1 MAIWDI
7 CIRRPIFTTMLMLAP
22 IVLGIASY
30 FRLGVDLFPS
40 VDLPL
45 VVVTTTLK
53 GASVE
58 EMETS
63 VTRVIEEAVNSVS
76 GIEELRST
84 TREGISQ
91 IVIGFVLEK
100 NGDIAAQEVRDKIS
114 SILPQLPIGTDPPVV
129 EKFDLGSTP
138 VMTIAISGKRPLQE
152 LTEIAKKQIKEN
164 LETVL
169 GVGSAVVVGGR
180 PRAINIIVDTDKLT
194 ALDLSIEDV
203 RTALIRQNVEVP
215 GGRVDLGPRELVL
228 RTMGRVQR
236 SSEFNELIITNRN
249 GYPIR
254 IADVGRVE
262 DSFEEPRGLAR
273 FDGDPAVT
281 VVVQKQSGANTIA
294 VSDRLRER
302 LEKIKATLPPDIQC
316 FIERDQSTFIRRSIE
331 EVKFH
336 LLLAAILVS
345 GTIFIFIRDWRTTLI
360 ASLAIP
366 ASIVA
371 TFSFMQYMEF
381 TLNNITLLAMILA
394 VGIVVDDAVVVH
406 ENIFRHMEEYGS
418 SPQEAAS
425 RATREIALAVVAT
438 TLSLLVIFLPVA
450 FMSGRVGRFF
460 NCFGFV
466 VAFSIFMSMCVSF
479 TLTPMMC
486 AHFLKTPSHQDSATS
501 SRRTL
506 SSYLLRLLTFFPTL
520 MAGWLIRKGLVRSIA
535 SSHSSKSGMVWQIV
549 TGSYLAILE
558 WSLRH
563 RWLVMLATA
572 LVFFSTPFIFL
583 AVGKD
588 FVPRD
593 DQSEYE
599 VVITFPEGYTLKK
612 SDQVIGEI
620 ENRIRAMP
628 ETLHVLTTIGE
639 TNGRTARG
647 QGDVTRGSIYV
658 RIPDLTTRTYSQ
670 FAVQKQVRNILND
683 YPDLRS
689 TVQDVKQ
696 IQTRGFK
703 DVQLEVSLRGPDLD
717 RLQQY
722 ANQLTEWMRQ
732 QNGIFIDIDT
742 SLSLRKP
749 ELRVVIN
756 REKASDLGIQVQTIA
771 NTLNICVGGEIV
783 TKFKE
788 LDEQYDVWLRADRDF
803 RNNPEVIGALTI
815 PSPKVGLV
823 QLTNIAELEPA
834 RGPTQIDRFG
844 RQRQV
849 LVYANLDGVSL
860 SEAVDKV
867 KQQIESLGLPPQ
879 YTYEFLGEAKLL
891 AETNSNFLI
900 AFTLAFIFMYMIL
913 AAQFES
919 LVHPITILLSL
930 PLTLPFAL
938 LSLLMLNSSLDI
950 YATIGLFMLF
960 GIVKKNGILQVDYTN
975 VLRERGMSVYHAI
988 IEANETRLRPI
999 LMTTL
1004 MLVAAM
1010 IPIALG
1016 QGPGASS
1023 RASMAKVILGGQLLS
1038 LLLSLLVVPVAYSLW
1053 TDFEAWFKR
1062 TRLRLQGKTSQPPPT
1077 EVVPGDRPLVA
1088 VAPRS

>member
-7 CIRRPIFTTMLMLAP
+7 CIRRPIFTLMIMLAP

-30 FRLGVDLFPS
+30 FRLGIDLFPN

-63 VTRVIEEAVNSVS
+63 VTRLIEEAVNSVA
-76 GIEELRST
+76 GIEEMRST
-84 TREGISQ
+84 TREGVSQ
-91 IVIGFVLEK
+91 VVIGFVLEK

-114 SILPQLPIGTDPPVV
+114 AILPQLPLGTDPPVV
-129 EKFDLGSTP
+129 EKFDIGTTP
-138 VMTIAISGKRPLQE
+138 IMTIAVAGKRPLQE
-152 LTEIAKKQIKEN
+152 VTEIAKKQVKDN

-180 PRAINIIVDTDKLT
+180 QRALNIIIDTDKLSS
-194 ALDLSIEDV
+194 LDLSIDDV
-203 RTALIRQNVEVP
+203 RSALIRQNVELP
-215 GGRVDLGPRELVL
+215 GGRVDLGSRELVL
-228 RTMGRVQR
+228 RTMGRMQ
-236 SSEFNELIITNRN
+236 SPSEFTELIIVNRN

-254 IADVGRVE
+254 IADIGRVE
-262 DSFEEPRGLAR
+262 DTFEEPRGLAR
-273 FDGDPAVT
+273 FDGNNSVS
-281 VVVQKQSGANTIA
+281 VVVQKQSGSNTIA
-294 VSDRLRER
+294 VADRIRER
-302 LEKIKATLPPDIQC
+302 LEKIKQILPADIEC
-316 FIERDQSTFIRRSIE
+316 FIERDQSTFIRRSID

-345 GTIFIFIRDWRTTLI
+345 GTIYLFIRDWRTTVI

-366 ASIVA
+366 ASMVA

-406 ENIFRHMEEYGS
+406 ENIFRHMEEYGTS
-418 SPQEAAS
+418 SAEAAS

-486 AHFLKTPSHQDSATS
+486 AHFLKPPTHPETNRPQRS
-501 SRRTL
+501 SIAR
-506 SSYLLRLLTFFPTL
+506 SFLRIFSFLPT
-520 MAGWLIRKGLVRSIA
+520 MIAGWAIRRGLVRSV
-535 SSHSSKSGMVWQIV
+535 STSHSSKTGFIWQIMSG
-549 TGSYLAILE
+549 TYLATLE

-563 RWLVMLATA
+563 RWLVMLGTA
-572 LVFFSTPFIFL
+572 GVFLSTPFIFL

-593 DQSEYE
+593 DQGEYE
-599 VVITFPEGYTLKK
+599 VMISFPEGYSLEK
-612 SDQVIGEI
+612 SNQVISEI
-620 ENRIRAMP
+620 EARIRAMP
-628 ETLHVLTTIGE
+628 ETVNVLTTIGE
-639 TNGRTARG
+639 TNGRAARG
-647 QGDVTRGSIYV
+647 NGDVTRGSIYV
-658 RIPDLTTRTYSQ
+658 RIPELGTRPYTQ
-670 FAVQKQVRNILND
+670 FDVQKRARAILDD
-683 YPDLRS
+683 YPDLRT

-717 RLQQY
+717 RLQEY
-722 ANQLTEWMRQ
+722 ANQLSQWMRQ
-732 QNGIFIDIDT
+732 QNGKFIDVDT
-742 SLSLRKP
+742 SLSLRNP
-749 ELRVVIN
+749 ELRVLIN
-756 REKASDLGIQVQTIA
+756 REKASDLGIQAQSIA
-771 NTLNICVGGEIV
+771 STLNILIGGEIV
-783 TKFKE
+783 TKYKE
-788 LDEQYDVWLRADRDF
+788 RDEQYDVWLRADREF
-803 RNNPEVIGALTI
+803 RSNPEVIGTLTI
-815 PSPKVGLV
+815 PSSKAGLV
-823 QLTNIAELEPA
+823 HLNNIAKLELA
-834 RGPTQIDRFG
+834 RGPSSIDRYG

-849 LVYANLDGVSL
+849 LVYANLDGL
-860 SEAVDKV
+860 
-867 KQQIESLGLPPQ
+867 SLGDAVNQVTQYIQELNLPPQ

-891 AETNSNFLI
+891 AETNTNFLL
-900 AFTLAFIFMYMIL
+900 AFVLAFIFMYMIL

-938 LSLLMLNSSLDI
+938 LSLLILNTSLDI
-950 YATIGLFMLF
+950 YSTIGLFMLF

-975 VLRERGMSVYHAI
+975 VLRSRGRSVYEAI

-999 LMTTL
+999 LMTTF

-1016 QGPGASS
+1016 EGPGASS

-1038 LLLSLLVVPVAYSLW
+1038 LLLTLLVVPVAYSLW
-1053 TDFEAWFKR
+1053 VDFESWFKR
-1062 TRLRLQGKTSQPPPT
+1062 QRQRV
-1077 EVVPGDRPLVA
+1077 EHRRPKPVEEP
-1088 VAPRS
+1088 VTVSST